1 MLWETQSG
9 IAILKMSSSPV
20 TYQHMQLPNTS
31 VSDDDIPQGMHPWVK
46 EDASIWQRSTS
57 HHVPSYRHHTRA
69 SPAVVHW
76 PKETIHRPCSS
87 LGHSR
92 KQLGRRM
99 PKARKASAGISS
111 QCLQFRASIELFSSL
126 HPILHLL
133 LFPLFPSLHTFARQQ
148 LLLQLSLPLHHAP
161 VWVAA
166 AAASSLT
173 LSKDSAVTG
182 TVCSPCVRTQPDPT
196 ETKVFAHT
204 LPVLGVGFSHQSHS
218 LSPCN
223 EWQEPCKIVCGVW
236 RFERTQH
243 RSYYCLLL
251 MLSAE

>member
-1 MLWETQSG
+1 MMTFPRGCTPE
-9 IAILKMSSSPV
+9 LKKMPPFDSAVQVIMCPPTGTTPGLPQPWCTDLKKPFTGHAAALVTAESSWDGECQKPGRLLLAYLLNV
-20 TYQHMQLPNTS
+20 
-31 VSDDDIPQGMHPWVK
+31 
-46 EDASIWQRSTS
+46 
-57 HHVPSYRHHTRA
+57 
-69 SPAVVHW
+69 
-76 PKETIHRPCSS
+76 SS
-87 LGHSR
+87 LG
-92 KQLGRRM
+92 
-99 PKARKASAGISS
+99 
-111 QCLQFRASIELFSSL
+111 
-126 HPILHLL
+126 
-133 LFPLFPSLHTFARQQ
+133 
-148 LLLQLSLPLHHAP
+148 LQLSFFPPFIPSCTYCCSHCSLPFTLLPGSSCCCSCLCLFIMP
-161 VWVAA
+161 VWV
-166 AAASSLT
+166 AASSLT

-243 RSYYCLLL
+243 RSYYYLLL